1 MNLLPARF
9 GLMLGCAA
17 IAFPVMAAEDAS
29 ETGEQGDSSLGR
41 SAAAL
46 IAAAASA
53 SENPALDAIIVTGS
67 KAKAAR
73 LGGSATFLDQE
84 DLDRFAFTDINR
96 VLRQVPGVQL
106 REEEGFGLRPNI
118 AIRGSFDD
126 RSNKV
131 AIYEDGVLQAPA
143 AYSAPAAYYFP
154 SIARMSG
161 VEVVKGAG
169 AIKYGPNTVA
179 GAVHMVSTPIP
190 EAENGISG
198 KALLQYGSRNT
209 LRGHLVVGGWMD
221 AGGSQFGAMVET
233 FQARADGFK
242 VLDNG
247 GPTGFNSQ
255 DYVVKLG
262 WRTKDGAAIPQ
273 AAELRYSRYN
283 QASDE
288 TYLGITRDD
297 FAVTPRRR
305 YAGSQVDRIDVTQE
319 FWQLSHRADFGA
331 VQLST
336 TAYTTDTARVWYKL
350 QDVFNAEGQARSLRD
365 VLQFPDQPV
374 NASAVGFLRGEDSTP
389 GALRVRANDRVYY
402 SKGIQSVL
410 SSNFATGAA
419 SHALEF
425 SVRYHEDGEDRF
437 QQDDRFTMRNGTML
451 LETPGLPGS
460 QTNETREA
468 QAWSFFLRDTIT
480 IGNLD
485 VTPGL
490 RFETINLQRTRFLR
504 DATSVDRDTR
514 GTLRDEADN
523 NLQVWIPG
531 ISLNWQAT
539 DALSFIGGVHRGFSN
554 PAAPAAGSEL
564 PDAERSTNWEAGLRY
579 IDNGLDVSLVGF
591 FNNYSNFV
599 GTCTI
604 SSGGNCQIGDQFSG
618 GQVHAKGIE
627 FSTQYDAGRWLGGD
641 WQMPLGVIYT
651 LTDATFRNDLASFGP
666 WAANVVAGDRVP
678 NVPRHALTLT
688 AGIGQERWSI
698 NALAN
703 YQSEVFNRGGAAQIA
718 DPFNR
723 VEARWV
729 VDLSAEAEVAQGIA
743 LFATAENVF
752 NNTFNVG
759 VLPSGLRPGMPRTI
773 LGGVRLAF

>member
-1 MNLLPARF
+1 MNCQLFRSALLI
-9 GLMLGCAA
+9 GSAA
-17 IAFPVMAAEDAS
+17 ISFPALADDSLSGAAEQNAD
-29 ETGEQGDSSLGR
+29 

-46 IAAAASA
+46 GAVIAAAAASA
-53 SENPALDAIIVTGS
+53 SDNPALDAIIVTGS

-73 LGGSATFLDQE
+73 LGGSATFLDTE

-106 REEEGFGLRPNI
+106 REEDGFGLRPNI

-143 AYSAPAAYYFP
+143 PYSAPAAYYFP

-190 EAENGISG
+190 ETENGLSG

-209 LRGHLVVGGWMD
+209 LRGHLVVGGWLD

-255 DYVVKLG
+255 DYVIKLG
-262 WRTKDGAAIPQ
+262 WRTKEGAAIPQ

-297 FAVTPRRR
+297 FAITPRRR
-305 YAGSQVDRIDVTQE
+305 YAGSQVDRIDVEQE

-350 QDVFNAEGQARSLRD
+350 QDVFNADGQARSLRN
-365 VLQFPDQPV
+365 VMQFPNDPA
-374 NASAVGFLRGEDSTP
+374 NASALGFLRGQDSTP
-389 GALRVRANDRVYY
+389 DALRVRANDRVYY
-402 SKGIQSVL
+402 SKGVQSVL
-410 SSNFATGAA
+410 SSDFATG
-419 SHALEF
+419 SIGHNLEF

-437 QQDDRFTMRNGTML
+437 QQDDRYTMQAGTMVL
-451 LETPGLPGS
+451 TAPGLPGS
-460 QTNETREA
+460 QTNEVREA

-480 IGNLD
+480 IGDLA

-490 RFETINLQRTRFLR
+490 RFETINLQRTRFISDANSTGRDNRGTFR
-504 DATSVDRDTR
+504 DAS
-514 GTLRDEADN
+514 DN

-531 ISLNWQAT
+531 ISFNWHAT
-539 DALSFIGGVHRGFSN
+539 DTLSVIGGVHRGFSN
-554 PAAPAAGSEL
+554 PGAPSAGNAL

-579 IDNGLDVSLVGF
+579 IENGLDISLVGY
-591 FNNYSNFV
+591 FNDYSNFV
-599 GTCTI
+599 GICTI

-618 GQVHAKGIE
+618 GRVHAKGIE
-627 FSTQYDAGRWLGGD
+627 FNAQYDAGMVLGDD
-641 WQMPLGVIYT
+641 WQLPLGVIYT

-688 AGIGQERWSI
+688 AGVGQAGWSFS
-698 NALAN
+698 ALAN
-703 YQSEVFNRGGAAQIA
+703 YQSEVFNQGGAAQVA

-723 VEARWV
+723 VEPRWV
-729 VDLSAEAEVAQGIA
+729 VDLSAEAQVIQQVS

-773 LGGVRLAF
+773 LAGVRLAF